1 MLFIETSVFTKLVM
15 EFLTDDEFL
24 GLQTFLLKY
33 PDFGVIVPGTGGVR
47 KVRWALPGKGKS
59 GGVRVIYYWK
69 AQQNEIWFLKIKKKG
84 EKERILVNI
93 LGKKAKGM
101 EDVGRKYGVGNLG
114 GKKGKKGF

>member
-1 MLFIETSVFTKLVM
+1 MLFIETSVFTKLVT

-69 AQQNEIWFLKIKKKG
+69 AQQNEIWFLTIYKKS
-84 EKERILVNI
+84 EKETIPAHILRQI
-93 LGKKAKGM
+93 AK
-101 EDVGRKYGVGNLG
+101 EIDDV
-114 GKKGKKGF
+114 